1 MAKLNYR
8 RMVTTLNHLQSGV
21 NKTDGNEAISK
32 IPWIITHGVFF
43 VKIYFLNSLLQ

>member
-8 RMVTTLNHLQSGV
+8 GMVTTLRNLQSGV

-32 IPWIITHGVFF
+32 IPWIIIHGGFC
-43 VKIYFLNSLLQ
+43 KNIFLKSLLQ